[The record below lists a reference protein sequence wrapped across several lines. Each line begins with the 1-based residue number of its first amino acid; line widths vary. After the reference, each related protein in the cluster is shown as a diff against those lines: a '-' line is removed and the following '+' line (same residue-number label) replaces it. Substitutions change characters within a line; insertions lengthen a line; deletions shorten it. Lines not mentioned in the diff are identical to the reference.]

1 LFRFEFYLIDA
12 SLDTLDTVMTSTI
25 VINGQARNLSAP
37 PLNIK
42 VRTYVDYDFRVEP
55 PDDSWQ
61 SASEFW
67 SNTGASPWQWFEWI
81 VGQDSMDPLY
91 TYNDVL
97 IEEPTVEKTGR
108 CIAEDAYSWG
118 FSSLLLLT
126 FCCYTI
132 AFALALILLQTDIYW
147 NSRHDRDH
155 RSHSIYTDVLYLAEE
170 LKNTFGHNIEDHMQS
185 PKTFEKR
192 VERWK
197 QSLRLDVRELPL

>member
-1 LFRFEFYLIDA
+1 MFRFEFYLIDA

-42 VRTYVDYDFRVEP
+42 VRTYVDYDFPVEP

-81 VGQDSMDPLY
+81 VGQDSLDPLY

-147 NSRHDRDH
+147 NTDTTATTGLTPSTPTYSTLRKNSRTPSATTSRTTCN
-155 RSHSIYTDVLYLAEE
+155 RPRHSR
-170 LKNTFGHNIEDHMQS
+170 NG
-185 PKTFEKR
+185 
-192 VERWK
+192 
-197 QSLRLDVRELPL
+197 